1 MPAATPLHNLLDR
14 SQRFETPGSFT
25 MKSSYA
31 VLMCAVVVAA
41 CVSTV
46 SAVKGVD
53 VSGATMPDAF
63 RCLRKNGYEYA
74 IIRAWQSNGVP
85 DPNGPHTV
93 YNAWDGG
100 MRDVD
105 VYLFPGTSPRRLCAA
120 ARVLTTSVE
129 RAPTDTGGSTVAAT
143 TALRV
148 IVLAGQSVT
157 RM

>member
-1 MPAATPLHNLLDR
+1 
-14 SQRFETPGSFT
+14 
-25 MKSSYA
+25 MKASNA
-31 VLMCAVVVAA
+31 VLMCVVVMAA

-53 VSGATMPDAF
+53 VSSATMPDAF
-63 RCLRKNGYEYA
+63 QCLRKNGYDYA

-105 VYLFPGTSPRRLCAA
+105 VYLFPGASR
-120 ARVLTTSVE
+120 
-129 RAPTDTGGSTVAAT
+129 
-143 TALRV
+143 TAC
-148 IVLAGQSVT
+148 
-157 RM
+157 